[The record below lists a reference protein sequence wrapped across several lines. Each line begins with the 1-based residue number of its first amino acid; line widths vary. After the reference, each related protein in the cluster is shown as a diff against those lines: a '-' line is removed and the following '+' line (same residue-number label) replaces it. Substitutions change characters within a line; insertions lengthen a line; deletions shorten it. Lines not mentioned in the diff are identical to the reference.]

1 MPEAGTGEHQET
13 NPVTGVD
20 IAVMNA
26 QNESA
31 LREYDAENQKQIEMF
46 RATITS
52 GQAALKSAILINGGA
67 SVALLAFIGNIWTKG
82 TLQEAV
88 DSLTLSIGL
97 FAGGVLAAAIA
108 SGNAYLAQYC
118 YNRYPKWAGDV
129 LNVITILLVIA
140 SYVLFAWGTYES
152 YSAFAV
158 HLPIE
163 SVPQ

>member
-1 MPEAGTGEHQET
+1 MLEAGTGEHQET

-31 LREYDAENQKQIEMF
+31 LRQYDAENQKQIEMF

-118 YNRYPKWAGDV
+118 YSRYPKWPGDL
-129 LNVITILLVIA
+129 LNVVTILLVIA
-140 SYVLFAWGTYES
+140 SYVLFAWGVYES

-163 SVPQ
+163 SVPR